1 MQVGTLIQRVQ
12 SLYSKGAQSDDSRL
26 TRRHIYNKLLT
37 VRSTLVFNKLNKRQ
51 YISQW
56 NFQTLPCV
64 ELILV
69 EGNDCPCFVPIG
81 CQILRSKEKLPK
93 PINSLSNHHLQ
104 SVTSIDG
111 SIIFSE
117 TSWRGKNWSVDD
129 KYTGATPD
137 YFIKDNY
144 IYITVTRKLKAITI
158 IGLFNDP
165 VEVDNMPMACDDE
178 TVSPICSNSPMDVEF
193 NIDED
198 LIDTLIELAV
208 RELVLLFTQM
218 TEDVVNDSIDNSVRI
233 NRGHNRGYGSNE

>member
-1 MQVGTLIQRVQ
+1 MLVGELIQRVQ
-12 SLYSKGAQSDDSRL
+12 SLYSKGAESDDSRL

-37 VRSTLVFNKLNKRQ
+37 VRSTLIFNKLNKNQ

-56 NFQTLPCV
+56 NYQTLPCV

-69 EGNDCPCFVPIG
+69 EGNDCPCVTPIG

-93 PINSLSNHHLQ
+93 PINSISKHIIQ

-117 TSWRGKNWSVDD
+117 TSFRGKKWNADD
-129 KYTGATPD
+129 KYTGNTPD

-144 IYITVTRKLKAITI
+144 LYITTTRKLKLVTI
-158 IGLFNDP
+158 IGLFNDT
-165 VEVDNMPMACDDE
+165 VEVDNFPSYCDGTTPPTSCD
-178 TVSPICSNSPMDVEF
+178 TSPMELEF

-198 LIDTLIELAV
+198 LVDTLVELSIK
-208 RELVLLFTQM
+208 ELVLMFSQM
-218 TEDVVNDSIDNSVRI
+218 TEDTHNDAKDKVDPTRRTSKRN
-233 NRGHNRGYGSNE
+233 NNYE